1 MTFEEVL
8 PELKKGK
15 KAVRTGWAV
24 RKNTFSSLIMTL

>member
-15 KAVRTGWAV
+15 KAVRTGWGGSEEF
-24 RKNTFSSLIMTL
+24 RCQ

>member
-15 KAVRTGWAV
+15 KAVRTEGWGGAL
-24 RKNTFSSLIMTL
+24 KNTFS

>member
-15 KAVRTGWAV
+15 KAVRTEGWGGSEEYIF
-24 RKNTFSSLIMTL
+24 RS